1 MITLKI
7 SPSCWDGVYASDGD
21 YSTHVTYPSDGTNGY
36 QCPTAFPKKFI
47 TIQFETVFAVYDFP
61 FNGVNS
67 ITWVLANGDTSGYGI
82 HGDFMN
88 GWNPDTLAQVVNDC
102 RYMNSTNGNPNIDD
116 PANCPILNKTI
127 DLGITWSCRS
137 QTPIVNETVG
147 EIIGS
152 DTLAGCNALWT
163 GNVSKPACPAG
174 HIDGGNLVTVQPSVW
189 FEDIGYIA

>member
-36 QCPTAFPKKFI
+36 QCPTAVPKKFI

-116 PANCPILNKTI
+116 PANCPILTRWL
-127 DLGITWSCRS
+127 DVTRCGRATFQS
-137 QTPIVNETVG
+137 QPVLQVTSTVATLSQCSRPFG
-147 EIIGS
+147 SRTS
-152 DTLAGCNALWT
+152 DTSHRDT
-163 GNVSKPACPAG
+163 
-174 HIDGGNLVTVQPSVW
+174 
-189 FEDIGYIA
+189 